1 MLRERKMS
9 LLKRFSLGTQIA
21 FAVVLGI
28 IVAWICKD
36 TSLHAPVLHSMQLL
50 GKLFVEIL
58 KAIAPILVFIL
69 IIAAIAQKSQPNI
82 QKNHGL
88 RSVLWLYF
96 LGMLLATLVAVA
108 FSFAFPSI
116 IPLEGINAAS
126 RPTPSSFVDIL
137 TNLLFKIV
145 SNPITAIADA
155 NYLSILAWATVLGLT
170 LKSSPAVVKE
180 LIHSLAD
187 AISAIVRYVIRF
199 SPLGI
204 LGLVTATILN
214 TGLQSLWAYLHVLI
228 VIVVAMLFM
237 ALIGNP
243 LLVWLKTRRNPYPLV
258 LTCLKESA
266 LMAFFLRS
274 SVANIPVNLNL
285 CKKLGLK
292 EEVYSISIPLGATI
306 NMEGAAITIT
316 VLTLAAVQTMGINVD
331 FFSTFLL
338 VLLAVAGAVGASGVP
353 GGALPLIPMAASLFN
368 INHDIAMQVVAVG
381 LTIIVIQDPCGTALN
396 SSTDVVFTAAADPK
410 YSGKESEV

>member
-1 MLRERKMS
+1 MS
-9 LLKRFSLGTQIA
+9 LSKRLGLGTQIA
-21 FAVVLGI
+21 IAVIAGI
-28 IVAWICKD
+28 IIAWISKD
-36 TSLHAPVLHSMQLL
+36 TSLHTPVLHGMQLL
-50 GKLFVEIL
+50 GKIFVEIL

-69 IIAAIAQKSQPNI
+69 IIAAIAQESHSSI
-82 QKNHGL
+82 QKNYGL

-96 LGMLLATLVAVA
+96 LGMLLATLVAVI
-108 FSFAFPSI
+108 FSFLFPSI
-116 IPLEGINAAS
+116 IPLQGISAAN
-126 RPTPSSFVDIL
+126 RQAPNGIEEIL

-145 SNPITAIADA
+145 SNPINAIAEA
-155 NYLSILAWATVLGLT
+155 NYLSILAWAVVLGLA
-170 LKSSPAVVKE
+170 LKSSPPVVKE
-180 LIHSLAD
+180 VLHSLSNAV
-187 AISAIVRYVIRF
+187 STIVRYVIQL

-228 VIVVAMLFM
+228 VIVAAMLFM

-243 LLVWLKTRRNPYPLV
+243 FLVWLKTRRNPYPLV

-274 SVANIPVNLNL
+274 SVANIPVNLSL
-285 CKKLGLK
+285 CKKLDLK

-331 FFSTFLL
+331 FVSTFLL

-368 INHDIAMQVVAVG
+368 IDHDIAMQVVAVG

-410 YSGKESEV
+410 YSGKENKV